1 MTPTSRKPDSDSQSI
16 LFARPP
22 LFAHPPEPSPRD
34 NVPPEVEAGQKVAPK
49 ASTKTG
55 AKVGTTAGEWITAYT
70 DGGSRG
76 NPGPAG
82 YGVVLQTDDAKP
94 LAELSEFLGIQ
105 TNNVAEYSAML
116 GALQY
121 VLDHG
126 YSRLRV
132 VSDSELMVKQ
142 IRGQY
147 SVKSPDLRPLYEE
160 ARRRIARLEKFEI
173 QHVLRGKNRHA
184 DQLAN
189 EAMDRGMKRSSS
201 PAAKS
206 ELASSNRPASTKP
219 AAAPASRPEIPIVRA
234 DASAASAPARPLRGI
249 VRNGSIQLPENALP
263 EGTVVIIM
271 TEDALRGPR

>member
-1 MTPTSRKPDSDSQSI
+1 MTPPSRKSSSGPRSLLEPQSH
-16 LFARPP
+16 LFAPS
-22 LFAHPPEPSPRD
+22 PEPAASL
-34 NVPPEVEAGQKVAPK
+34 K
-49 ASTKTG
+49 AG
-55 AKVGTTAGEWITAYT
+55 AKGAAKPGAWITAYT

-82 YGVVLQTDDAKP
+82 YGVVLQTEDGAP
-94 LAELSEFLGIQ
+94 LAQLSEFLGIQ

-121 VLDHG
+121 ALDHG
-126 YSRLRV
+126 HDHVRII
-132 VSDSELMVKQ
+132 SDSELMVKQ

-173 QHVLRGKNRHA
+173 QHVLRGKNREA

-189 EAMDRGMKRSSS
+189 EAMDRGMKRGASS
-201 PAAKS
+201 AAKS
-206 ELASSNRPASTKP
+206 EPIVKAASASVSSPEATP
-219 AAAPASRPEIPIVRA
+219 AAVPQIPIVRHGVPV
-234 DASAASAPARPLRGI
+234 ASAPMRPLRGV
-249 VRNGSIQLPENALP
+249 VRNGAVQLPENALP

-271 TEDALRGPR
+271 TEEALRGPR